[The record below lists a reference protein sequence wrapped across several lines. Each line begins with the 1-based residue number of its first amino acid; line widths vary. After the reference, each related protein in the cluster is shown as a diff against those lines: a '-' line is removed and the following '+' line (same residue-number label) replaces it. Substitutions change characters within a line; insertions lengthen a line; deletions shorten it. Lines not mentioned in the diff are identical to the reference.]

1 MKNELI
7 KRESL
12 TEQIKTILIK
22 RIINGELSPGDRLK
36 ELQIAEEFGTSQA
49 PVREAIR
56 SLQALGYV
64 KHKHHVGALVK
75 TYTKEEILE
84 AYQIREALE
93 GYCLTQMDN
102 DTQGLASLLKI
113 QLDKMSNAIAE
124 KNFEEYTRADHFFHR
139 TIIESSNNAQMLE
152 IWRSLGIRLQMLM
165 IFIRTSLSQNEV
177 FNMHVPIYEALAENN
192 RPKAAALLA
201 EHYRDISRYWEN
213 HG

>member
-1 MKNELI
+1 MASKLI

-75 TYTKEEILE
+75 TYTKEDIIE
-84 AYQIREALE
+84 AYQVREALE
-93 GYCLTQMDN
+93 GYCLTQMDT
-102 DTQGLASLLKI
+102 DTEELAQLLGK
-113 QLDKMSNAIAE
+113 QLGKMRGAIAAG
-124 KNFEEYTRADHFFHR
+124 NFEEYTRADHFFHR
-139 TIIESSNNAQMLE
+139 TIIEISKNTQMLE
-152 IWRSLGIRLQMLM
+152 VWRSLGIRLQMLTT
-165 IFIRTSLSQNEV
+165 FIKTSLSLDEV
-177 FNMHVPIYEALAENN
+177 CNLHTPIYEALAKNN
-192 RPKAAALLA
+192 RPKAVALLA
-201 EHYRDISRYWEN
+201 EHYREITHYWEK

>member
-1 MKNELI
+1 MSSKLI

-12 TEQIKTILIK
+12 TEQIKAILIK
-22 RIINGELSPGDRLK
+22 RIINGELRPGDRLK

-64 KHKHHVGALVK
+64 QHKHHVGAVVK
-75 TYTKEEILE
+75 IYTKKEIIE

-93 GYCLTQMDN
+93 GYCLTQMDT
-102 DTQGLASLLKI
+102 DTEELATLLGK
-113 QLDKMSNAIAE
+113 QLDKMKQAITAQ
-124 KNFEEYTRADHFFHR
+124 NFEEYTWADHFFHR
-139 TIIESSNNAQMLE
+139 TIIESSKNAQMLE
-152 IWRSLGIRLQMLM
+152 VWRSLGIRLQMLTT
-165 IFIRTSLSQNEV
+165 FIKTSLSLDEV
-177 FNMHVPIYEALAENN
+177 CSLHIPIYEALAANN

-201 EHYRDISRYWEN
+201 EHYRDISNYWEK